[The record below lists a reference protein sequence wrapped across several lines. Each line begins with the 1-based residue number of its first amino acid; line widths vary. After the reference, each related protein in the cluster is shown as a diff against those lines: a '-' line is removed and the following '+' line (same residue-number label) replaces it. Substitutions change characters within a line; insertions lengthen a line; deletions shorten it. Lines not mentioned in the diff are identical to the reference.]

1 MANFSSVI
9 KGLFKVGKTIRQAFS
24 NNKNKKKTSPIKRSN
39 SLQSRIDKVTNN
51 IPQQKEL
58 NLDIIDIINTKS
70 KNRAIE
76 QTEKVLNNQPV
87 GLTKDEIEEKSYDI
101 RRPNK
106 AEKKLV
112 KHKLL
117 KGDIDLSNIKVNTPE
132 GNSNVTGD
140 YDLDAIFSD
149 IDFGDS
155 QPERKITGVD
165 NFGTDRNIIADD
177 FGANNDNIVI
187 ENGYKFDKETGEVL
201 EEIVDP
207 DIVKEFINV
216 GNDINNKKSDDEF
229 DYIDALEKASQPQ
242 DSTIDWENNVASQR
256 EVSSAVIEEFL
267 GAVKTIG
274 LDSDSADYTINFT
287 MNMIKNYGMVEVAQF
302 ITSRP
307 DIVTLVH
314 ENNNHY
320 RETFADYRNDMVD
333 YVKDLYSGL
342 SGFIDEDEF
351 KEAKKGNFAR
361 GWEFEGN
368 MSKVKSFNPYFRM
381 YESLSEEME
390 AEENANW
397 NRR

>member
-87 GLTKDEIEEKSYDI
+87 GLTKDDIEAKSYDI

-112 KHKLL
+112 KHKID
-117 KGDIDLSNIKVNTPE
+117 KGNIDLSNIKVNTPE

-149 IDFGDS
+149 IQFSDTE
-155 QPERKITGVD
+155 PERKIAGVD

-177 FGANNDNIVI
+177 FGANT
-187 ENGYKFDKETGEVL
+187 ETTDSAIKDYTMDEL
-201 EEIVDP
+201 L
-207 DIVKEFINV
+207 DIFREKPERI
-216 GNDINNKKSDDEF
+216 DDEKSADDF

-242 DSTIDWENNVASQR
+242 DDTITKDNILGKDT
-256 EVSSAVIEEFL
+256 VSKTVIDNFL
-267 GAVKTIG
+267 QSVKEIG
-274 LDSDSADYTINFT
+274 LDSESSEYTITFTKNMVRNF
-287 MNMIKNYGMVEVAQF
+287 GVVEVAQF

-307 DIVTLVH
+307 DIVTLVRQ
-314 ENNNHY
+314 NSNHY
-320 RETFADYRNDMVD
+320 RETFADYRDDMVD
-333 YVKDLYSGL
+333 YVKDLFASLDDDDMYDESE
-342 SGFIDEDEF
+342 FI
-351 KEAKKGNFAR
+351 EAKKGNFAR
-361 GWEFEGN
+361 GKKFTGD
-368 MSKVKSFNPYFRM
+368 MSKVKHFNPYYRM
-381 YESLSEEME
+381 YESISKEME
-390 AEENANW
+390 AEGNTNW